1 MQISKWEWFRK
12 EKAWLLFR
20 ARAAFVLVV
29 ILILETVVSME
40 SDSDGAALVL
50 QQCNDIIR
58 LQEEL
63 CNSLQEKV

>member
-1 MQISKWEWFRK
+1 MGVVSKRK
-12 EKAWLLFR
+12 GVAFIPR
-20 ARAAFVLVV
+20 ARRVCFGGHL
-29 ILILETVVSME
+29 LETVVSME